1 MPHPRR
7 ESIAELLV
15 KDHYTPEEVSDL
27 LEIDVY
33 VVRRAC
39 WDGALKAKIVDH
51 HIVSIAREDLLT
63 FLDEWEHLSK

>member
-7 ESIAELLV
+7 ESIAQLLV
-15 KDHYTPEEVSDL
+15 KETYTPEEVSEL
-27 LEIDVY
+27 LEIGTH

-51 HIVSIAREDLLT
+51 HIVSIRRDDLLEW
-63 FLDEWEHLSK
+63 LDRWEHM

>member
-7 ESIAELLV
+7 ESIAALLL
-15 KDHYTPEEVSDL
+15 KGSYTPEEVSEL
-27 LEIDVY
+27 LEIDTY

-51 HIVSIAREDLLT
+51 HIVSIDREDLLRW
-63 FLDEWEHLSK
+63 LDEWEHL

>member
-7 ESIAELLV
+7 ESIAELLL
-15 KDHYTPEEVSDL
+15 KSTYTPEEVSEL
-27 LEIDVY
+27 LEIDTQ

-51 HIVSIAREDLLT
+51 HIVSIAREDLLRW
-63 FLDEWEHLSK
+63 LDEWEHL